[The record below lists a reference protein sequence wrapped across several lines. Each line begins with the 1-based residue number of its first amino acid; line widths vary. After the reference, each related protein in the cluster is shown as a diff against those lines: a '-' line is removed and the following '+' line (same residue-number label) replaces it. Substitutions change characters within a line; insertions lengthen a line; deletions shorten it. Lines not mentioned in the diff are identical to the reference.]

1 MNQEEIEKIREHIP
15 VTKEVAYLNNA
26 AFGPTLQ
33 PVVDALNEFFHITH
47 KFSPDS
53 PHFWQWVP
61 RQVGK
66 TRTMVAS
73 FVNAPVEGV
82 CFVPTTTEGLNI
94 VGFGLDYAERNEVIL
109 GDSQFE
115 HTSIILPWIR
125 LQKQGVTVKT
135 MKADEKGSY
144 SVDNVQ
150 ELLTSKTKL
159 VAFCHV
165 PYNVGTLQPVK
176 EIAKLCKDNGTLL
189 LIDSAQCFGC
199 IPLDFEKI
207 GCDFMTF
214 PAAMWM
220 MGPQGIAFLVCSPE
234 ATEGME
240 PLNIGVATATLTPGG
255 YELLPLPRRFE
266 GGSLNYPSVYALQ
279 SAIQLAENT
288 GIENIGKRIRH
299 LADRLLKR
307 LKNID
312 GITILGQEKAEQRN
326 GIVAFDVGSVY
337 PKAVMTMLD
346 SFERVI
352 ISYKFIGDHMMIRSS
367 VHYYNTE
374 EEIDR
379 LCDGLENILKDVHGR
394 ESSTY
399 VKKK

>member
-1 MNQEEIEKIREHIP
+1 MIEIEGVREHIP
-15 VTKEVAYLNNA
+15 VTKQVAYLNNA
-26 AFGPTLQ
+26 AFGPTLT
-33 PVVDALNEFFHITH
+33 PVVDAMNEFFDVTH

-66 TRTMVAS
+66 TRSMMAS
-73 FVNAPVEGV
+73 FVNAPPEGV

-94 VGFGLDYAERNEVIL
+94 VGFGLDYTERNEVIV
-109 GDSQFE
+109 GDSKFE

-125 LQKQGVTVKT
+125 LQKQGVAVKSLE
-135 MKADEKGSY
+135 ANERGLY
-144 SVDNVQ
+144 SVEKLH
-150 ELLTSKTKL
+150 ELLTPKTKL

-176 EIAKLCKDNGTLL
+176 EVAKLCKDNGTLL
-189 LIDSAQCFGC
+189 LLDSAQCFGC
-199 IPLDFEKI
+199 LPLNFKEID
-207 GCDFMTF
+207 CDFMVF

-234 ATEGME
+234 ATEEME
-240 PLNIGVATATLTPGG
+240 PLNIGVATAQLTPGG
-255 YELLPLPRRFE
+255 YKLLPLPRRFE
-266 GGSLNYPSVYALQ
+266 GGSLNYPSVYAMQ
-279 SAIQLAENT
+279 KAVEFAEKT
-288 GIENIGKRIRH
+288 GMENIGKRIRF
-299 LADRLLKR
+299 LADRLLKK
-307 LKNID
+307 LSGID

-326 GIVAFDVGSVY
+326 GIVAFDVGTVY

-352 ISYKFIGDHMMIRSS
+352 IAYKFIGDHMMIRSS

-379 LCDGLENILKDVHGR
+379 LCEGLENILKDVHGR
-394 ESSTY
+394 ESTTY
-399 VKKK
+399 VKQK